1 MTIVVM
7 TTTGSLILLGIK
19 TDKIADLS
27 IRLIKKDAPENIIMA
42 LRATTP
48 RIEILTAHI
57 GDHNFDDSHI
67 RARAAPFCL
76 FWSNNASPARQRC

>member
-1 MTIVVM
+1 M

-48 RIEILTAHI
+48 RIEILTAH
-57 GDHNFDDSHI
+57 
-67 RARAAPFCL
+67 R
-76 FWSNNASPARQRC
+76 